1 MKHAA
6 ACFSAKYVA
15 ACFELATVEMKD
27 WEWVSSFPFLNQGYK
42 FLITCYFLIL
52 KSHHGKYIR
61 QGIKWK
67 LRIKRAYCVL
77 SSDKTSLKIQWN
89 LSYYFHDS

>member
-27 WEWVSSFPFLNQGYK
+27 WEWVSSFPFLGKNVL
-42 FLITCYFLIL
+42 FLN
-52 KSHHGKYIR
+52 
-61 QGIKWK
+61 IK
-67 LRIKRAYCVL
+67 V
-77 SSDKTSLKIQWN
+77 TSRKI
-89 LSYYFHDS
+89 Y

>member
-27 WEWVSSFPFLNQGYK
+27 WEWVSSFPFLGK
-42 FLITCYFLIL
+42 TCYFLIS
-52 KSHHGKYIR
+52 KSHHGKYIIR

-67 LRIKRAYCVL
+67 FKIKRANCVL
-77 SSDKTSLKIQWN
+77 
-89 LSYYFHDS
+89 